1 MQNTARANVPFMK
14 SVYTAGHSNRTL
26 ADFRTLLD
34 GAGIRLLADVRR
46 FPSSKR
52 HPQYDRA
59 ALERSLGD
67 AGIRYVWLG
76 ESLGGRRK
84 ALVPAEQSANRAW
97 QVEAFRHYA
106 DAMATEEFRAGVATL
121 EDLAADQPTAFVC
134 AEKLWWQCHRR
145 LLADLLVVRGWEV
158 IHLLEPGRRE
168 PHRLSEWARVE
179 GGVLTYPALL

>member
-1 MQNTARANVPFMK
+1 NQTA
-14 SVYTAGHSNRTL
+14 

-34 GAGIRLLADVRR
+34 EAEVRVLADVRR
-46 FPSSKR
+46 FPSSRR

-59 ALERSLGD
+59 ALERSLGEG
-67 AGIRYVWLG
+67 GIRYVWLG
-76 ESLGGRRK
+76 GSLGGRRK

-106 DAMATEEFRAGVATL
+106 DAMGTQEFRAGVATL
-121 EDLAADQPTAFVC
+121 EALAADAPTVFVC

-145 LLADLLVVRGWEV
+145 LLADLLIVRGWDV
-158 IHLLEPGRRE
+158 VHLLEPGRRDR
-168 PHRLSEWARVE
+168 HRLCEWARVE